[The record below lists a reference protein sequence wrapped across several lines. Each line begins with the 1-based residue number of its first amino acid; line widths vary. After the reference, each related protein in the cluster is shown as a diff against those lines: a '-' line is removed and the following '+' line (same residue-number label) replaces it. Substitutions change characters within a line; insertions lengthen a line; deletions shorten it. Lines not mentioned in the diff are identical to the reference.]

1 MSEKDL
7 QELTL
12 TRQTTYQGHIFS
24 VEERNVRLPNGET
37 AGREVVMHPG
47 AVCVVPVTD
56 EGEVILVKQWRT
68 GYDGITLEIPA
79 GKLDSG
85 EENPLSAAQRELEE
99 ETGGVAKTWTDMGVF
114 YGSPAIL
121 HEGIYMFLA
130 EGLTFG
136 EKHPDPDE
144 FVETIRLPL
153 ERAVEMVMNGEIPDG
168 KTQCGVLRAYLQSNL
183 AKSEE

>member
-1 MSEKDL
+1 MRDE
-7 QELTL
+7 ELKEITL
-12 TRQTTYQGHIFS
+12 TRNVVYTGPIFS
-24 VEERNVRLPNGET
+24 LEKREVELPNGAL

-47 AVCVVPVTD
+47 AVCVIPVTD
-56 EGEVILVKQWRT
+56 DGEVILVKQWRT

-79 GKLDSG
+79 GKLDSKT
-85 EENPLSAAQRELEE
+85 EEPLLAAQRELRE
-99 ETGGVAKTWTDMGVF
+99 ETGAVAERWTNMGVF

-121 HEGIYMFLA
+121 HEPIYMYLA

-136 EKHPDPDE
+136 ETDPDPDE

-168 KTQCGVLRAYLQSNL
+168 KTQCGVLRAYLQNNL